1 MLEHDDEP
9 VPGLPEALPEGE
21 RLLWQGEPGFASL
34 ALGTFHVRKL
44 AVYFVVLLLLRI
56 ALALGDGGDGAGVAA
71 ALAGSV
77 WLAVLAAAA
86 IGILLVYARLVARA
100 TRFTITDRRVV
111 IRCGVALPLTVN
123 LPFSRIEAA
132 DLRLRGDGGGDI
144 SLTTDRSS
152 RASFLLLWPFV
163 KPWRWLRVRPVLR
176 ALPDAKRVAAILADA
191 LEDRLARAEEQ
202 AQPAAPDGNGGRDK
216 KPARRRWR
224 AYPGVPLTAGV
235 SLMVLALV
243 ATAWIRFADPPANEA
258 VLEPA
263 VAQIDLFFQ
272 DSDDGSVVV
281 VDAGDGAVVDVLE
294 PGSNGFL
301 RSTVRSLVRA
311 RRAADIGRELPF
323 SIRQTDTGRLL
334 LHDPATG
341 QVIDLRAFGPT
352 NAGAFAR
359 FLAYRPSESA
369 TPADDTVAADVE
381 ADLTAAALTQQEKSQ

>member
-21 RLLWQGEPGFASL
+21 RLLWQGKPGFAGL
-34 ALGTFHVRKL
+34 VLGTFHVRKL
-44 AVYFVVLLLLRI
+44 AAYFGVLLVLRI
-56 ALALGDGGDGAGVAA
+56 ALALGDGAGIAA
-71 ALAGSV
+71 AVAGSA

-86 IGILLVYARLVARA
+86 IGILVLYARLVARA

-132 DLRLRGDGGGDI
+132 DLRLRGDGSGDI

-163 KPWRWLRVRPVLR
+163 KPLRWLRVRPVLR
-176 ALPDAKRVAAILADA
+176 GLADA
-191 LEDRLARAEEQ
+191 ERVAEILTDALKDRLARAGEQ
-202 AQPAAPDGNGGRDK
+202 AQPAASDGGGGRDK
-216 KPARRRWR
+216 GPLRRRWR

-235 SLMVLALV
+235 SLIVLALV

-272 DSDDGSVVV
+272 DRDDGSVVV

-359 FLAYRPSESA
+359 LLAYRTPESA
-369 TPADDTVAADVE
+369 APADDSVAADVE
-381 ADLTAAALTQQEKSQ
+381 ANVTAAALTQQEKSQ